1 MPFELL
7 FVEGMDGR
15 MEVALFACGPSGAP
29 ALFIEEVV
37 LFPVNCLCTFLEN
50 QLSTY
55 VWVYFWTLFCAIIC
69 VSIWW
74 QYYIAFYY
82 SFIVSL
88 ECR

>member
-55 VWVYFWTLFCAIIC
+55 V
-69 VSIWW
+69 
-74 QYYIAFYY
+74 
-82 SFIVSL
+82 
-88 ECR
+88 